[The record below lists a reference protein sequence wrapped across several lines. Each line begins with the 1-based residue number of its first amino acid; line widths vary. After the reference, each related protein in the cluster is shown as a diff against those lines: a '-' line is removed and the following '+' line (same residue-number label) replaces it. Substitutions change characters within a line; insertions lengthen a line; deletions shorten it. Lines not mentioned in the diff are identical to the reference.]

1 MSIKIVTD
9 STADIPEEIAQDLEI
24 TVVPIYVLFG
34 NQSYLDG
41 IDMDREGF
49 YDKLLNGPVHPTTS
63 QPTPQDFATVYER
76 LAPGADGI
84 VSIHL
89 SARLSGTISSAT
101 QAAGRNYPCPVEV
114 IDTNLVSIALGIIV
128 IKAARLAKEGYDF
141 ETIVAQT
148 RSMVERT
155 RILVLFDT
163 LKYLAKGGRVGKAK
177 SLVGSVLNVKP
188 MLTLKEG
195 EFVPVG
201 QARNR
206 SKGVEKLLDFARNA
220 GELEDVCVLHST
232 TPDEA
237 ESLAEKLDPVFP
249 KNRIIISRLGGG
261 LATHGGPGVLAVVTL
276 TKEKP
281 GS

>member
-1 MSIKIVTD
+1 MNVKIVTD
-9 STADIPEEIAQDLEI
+9 STADIPEEIARDLEI

-63 QPTPQDFATVYER
+63 QPTPQDFASVYER

-101 QAAGRNYPCPVEV
+101 QAAGRKYSCPVEV

-201 QARNR
+201 QVRNR
-206 SKGVEKLLDFARNA
+206 SKGIEKLLDFARNA

-249 KNRIIISRLGGG
+249 RARIIIGRLGGG

-276 TKEKP
+276 TKEKQA
-281 GS
+281 S